1 MRNMGMKKLIKVIL
15 LIIVVG
21 ALFFIKFSKENPK
34 KEFEVLTWNNYY
46 NENNIAFFYENS
58 DDKKIKLLES
68 TYNVEKTLEQEDN
81 ELNKV
86 LKTTDIL
93 NSIVKY
99 DDVADL
105 DLKSGYDIL
114 KEKADS
120 KKTSG
125 NNMAIIER
133 DLLTSIGLT
142 SRVGVFRSR
151 NLNNNSK
158 CEYYVVEYWSKERN
172 KWIMIDFL
180 DRGYFKEGD
189 NILSAS
195 EILTKNINKLSYV
208 GKTKEKNYKSDLN
221 QYLNSYT
228 ISIDNTIKS
237 IKSNTYITYVKN
249 RESVEI
255 KLKNKFLPP
264 TIYTQENK
272 LLEKNPQDNKVG
284 NDEKAYIILMKKND
298 LVEITNANKGKE
310 DKSKGDTMI
319 VGAFKNG
326 KIIDDYY
333 LNINESG
340 YEKVNKYKEIEMNL
354 GQTGIDLSLD
364 GINPIS
370 NINLRKN

>member
-1 MRNMGMKKLIKVIL
+1 MKKIIGIIL
-15 LIIVVG
+15 LVLVSSS
-21 ALFFIKFSKENPK
+21 LFFMNFSKNNPK

-58 DDKKIKLLES
+58 DEKKIKLLES
-68 TYNVEKTLEQEDN
+68 TYTVKNIIDKETS
-81 ELNKV
+81 ELDKV

-93 NSIVKY
+93 NSIIKY

-114 KEKADS
+114 KEKGNS
-120 KKTSG
+120 KKASA

-151 NLNNNSK
+151 NSNNNSNP
-158 CEYYVVEYWSKERN
+158 EYYVVEYWSKEKN
-172 KWIMIDFL
+172 KWVMIDFL
-180 DRGYFKEGD
+180 DRGYFKEED

-195 EILTKNINKLSYV
+195 ELMNKDINKLSYT
-208 GKTKEKNYKSDLN
+208 GNTKDKNYKNDLN
-221 QYLNSYT
+221 KYLNSYT
-228 ISIDNTIKS
+228 IPIDNTVKS
-237 IKSNTYITYVKN
+237 IKSNAYITYVTNKH
-249 RESVEI
+249 SVEI

-264 TIYTQENK
+264 TIYTEETK
-272 LLEKNPQDNKVG
+272 LLEKDPQNNKIG

-298 LVEITNANKGKE
+298 LVEVANANEGKK
-310 DKSKGDTMI
+310 DASKKDTII

-326 KIIDDYY
+326 KIVDNYY
-333 LNINESG
+333 LNINDGG
-340 YEKVNKYKEIEMNL
+340 YEKVNKYKEVEMEL
-354 GQTGIDLSLD
+354 GQTSIDLSLD
-364 GINPIS
+364 GKNLIN